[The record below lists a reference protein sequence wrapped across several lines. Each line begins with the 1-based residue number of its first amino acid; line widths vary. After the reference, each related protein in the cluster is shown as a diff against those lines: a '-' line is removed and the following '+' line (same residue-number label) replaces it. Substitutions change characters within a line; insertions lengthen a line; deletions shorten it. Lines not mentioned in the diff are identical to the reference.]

1 MSQLKIREMPRE
13 ERPRE
18 KLAAHGAS
26 ALTDPELIA
35 ILLRT
40 GVPGAN
46 AIEVARKL
54 LKDYGSLAG
63 LSRCTVDELAGIRGI
78 GPAKAVQLV
87 AAFGLGQRLAR
98 ETLSKQKIDSPE
110 LVNELVGPEMRRLR
124 KESLRVI
131 LLDTRYHLIRV
142 EEVSIGSVN
151 ESIAHPR
158 DIFRPALVSSAY
170 AVIVVHNHPSGDAS
184 PSQTDHSLT
193 RRLAEAAELLQIKLL
208 DHIIIGAPARRK
220 PRLLQLQGSRR
231 AVKIHPTALVDPGAR
246 IGADV
251 EIGPFSTIGPEV
263 AIGDNTIVQSHV
275 VIEGEVAIGTG
286 NFIGHGAVIGAPP
299 QDVSFSP
306 ERKTRVEIGNENVIR
321 EYCTIHRG
329 SAEGSATK
337 IGDNNFLMA
346 GCASRSQLRNRKQ
359 CDHRQQLFARRSR
372 SRGQRGIS
380 RRRWCLS
387 SIYAHWATGTYPRR
401 LWFQQRYPTVRNRG

>member
-18 KLAAHGAS
+18 KLAAHGAT

-54 LKDYGSLAG
+54 LKDYGSLGG
-63 LSRCTVDELAGIRGI
+63 LSRCTVDELSTIRGV
-78 GPAKAVQLV
+78 GFAKAVQLV
-87 AAFGLGQRLAR
+87 AAFGLAQRLAR
-98 ETLSKQKIDSPE
+98 ETLAKQKIDSPE

-158 DIFRPALVSSAY
+158 DVFRPALVASAY

-208 DHIIIGAPARRK
+208 DHIIIGAPA
-220 PRLLQLQGSRR
+220 
-231 AVKIHPTALVDPGAR
+231 
-246 IGADV
+246 
-251 EIGPFSTIGPEV
+251 
-263 AIGDNTIVQSHV
+263 
-275 VIEGEVAIGTG
+275 
-286 NFIGHGAVIGAPP
+286 
-299 QDVSFSP
+299 
-306 ERKTRVEIGNENVIR
+306 
-321 EYCTIHRG
+321 
-329 SAEGSATK
+329 EGSPGYFSFK
-337 IGDNNFLMA
+337 EA
-346 GCASRSQLRNRKQ
+346 GVL
-359 CDHRQQLFARRSR
+359 
-372 SRGQRGIS
+372 
-380 RRRWCLS
+380 
-387 SIYAHWATGTYPRR
+387 
-401 LWFQQRYPTVRNRG
+401 